1 MRVRDTVMGSM
12 PGTSSIVIILAAGL
26 GTRMKSERAK
36 VLHEVAGRPL
46 IGWAVDTARAAGA
59 DRVIAVLGHQLERV
73 QQVLGDRYGAG
84 VIGVAHQREQRGT
97 GHAVMSAL
105 PALDSEPGDRIVLI
119 TSADAP
125 LLPAKLLVLL
135 TEACER
141 SPADLALVS
150 ARMPRPMPYGR
161 LLRGD
166 DGEVVRIVEHA
177 DASPEERRIEEI
189 NAGFYAIRLG
199 RLREDIASLTSDNA
213 QGELYLTDLVERA
226 AARGPVGVIEADYD
240 EVAGV
245 NDRVDLAAVEA
256 IYQRRIRGELMREG
270 VTLTAPEQTFV
281 DADAGPV
288 GRDVWIGPN
297 VHIRGRT
304 RLGDGCHIDA
314 GCVLSDATLGARV
327 RLGPHSVVEGAVI
340 GDDVVVGPFAHL
352 DAGTRVEEGAR
363 VGSFVRAE
371 GAQVMA
377 GAEASHHTYL
387 AQATVGRRAFVGA
400 GTITSHYDGVATHR
414 SVIEEEAFIGADTQL
429 VAPVTVGRGAYVGSG
444 TTVTRDVPR
453 AALALSRVRQV
464 KVEGWADRFREA
476 KRRRAERRRS

>member
-1 MRVRDTVMGSM
+1 M
-12 PGTSSIVIILAAGL
+12 PGLSSIVIILAAGL

-46 IGWAVDTARAAGA
+46 IAWAVDAARAAGA

-73 QQVLGDRYGAG
+73 QEVLTDRYGAG
-84 VIGVAHQREQRGT
+84 AIGVAHQREQRGT

-105 PALDSEPGDRIVLI
+105 PALESEPGDRIVLI

-125 LLPAKLLVLL
+125 LLPVPILASLA
-135 TEACER
+135 EACER
-141 SPADLALVS
+141 SPADVALVS

-161 LLRGD
+161 LVRGD
-166 DGEVVRIVEHA
+166 DGAVARIVEDA
-177 DASPEERRIEEI
+177 DASPEERRIVEI
-189 NAGFYAIRLG
+189 NAGFYAIRLR
-199 RLREDIASLTSDNA
+199 RLREDIASLSSDNA

-226 AARGPVGVIEADYD
+226 AARGEVGVIEADYD

-245 NDRVDLAAVEA
+245 NDRLDLAAVEA
-256 IYQRRIRGELMREG
+256 TCRRRIREALMREG
-270 VTLTAPEQTFV
+270 ITLGSPEHTFI
-281 DADAGPV
+281 DADAGPF
-288 GRDVWIGPN
+288 GRDIWIGPN

-304 RLGDGCHIDA
+304 RLGDGCRIEP
-314 GCVLSDATLGARV
+314 GCVLTDADIGERV
-327 RLGPHSVVEGAVI
+327 ILGPHSVIERASIGSGAM
-340 GDDVVVGPFAHL
+340 VGPFAHL
-352 DAGTRVEEGAR
+352 DADTRVEEGAR

-371 GAQVMA
+371 GTQIME
-377 GAEASHHTYL
+377 GAEASHLSYL

-400 GTITSHYDGVATHR
+400 GTITSHFDGVGTHR
-414 SVIEEEAFIGADTQL
+414 TIIEEDAFVGADTQL

-476 KRRRAERRRS
+476 KRRRAERRRT